1 MPKLYVYQ
9 RAEDLGIPVVDA
21 TDRVLVTVTNGDV
34 INAKKAN
41 SKHCALARAALRL
54 PLVNG
59 AYFFRGTAY
68 LEFADRMVRM
78 LLPPSVQKEI
88 VSFDRARVFAPGI
101 YQLTPPNPARARE
114 KTQAYRNKVKRRV
127 AKEARLATVKPVG
140 GIRDK
145 IEKIAASESAA
156 TTPEAKE
163 WHKRIDGIL
172 GVTAPMPL
180 KKRKAH
186 HHRTQYIRG
195 MSEP

>member
-54 PLVNG
+54 PQVNG
-59 AYFFRGTAY
+59 AYFFRATAY
-68 LEFADRMVRM
+68 LEFPDRMVRM
-78 LLPPSVQKEI
+78 SLPSSVQKEI

-101 YQLTPPNPARARE
+101 YQLTPPSDSRSPAKA
-114 KTQAYRNKVKRRV
+114 KAYRGKLKRRV
-127 AKEARLATVKPVG
+127 AKETRLATVKPVG

-145 IEKIAASESAA
+145 IEKIAASEAAA
-156 TTPEAKE
+156 TTPEAKA
-163 WHKRIDGIL
+163 WSKRIDGIL
-172 GVTAPMPL
+172 GVTAPIPL